1 MRIKKIEIELQ
12 KDEDIDVYEFA
23 ELLEDLLHDL
33 KDRIESHDRERTV
46 PRLGDLFEVEAYAAF

>member
-23 ELLEDLLHDL
+23 ELLEDTLHDL
-33 KDRIESHDRERTV
+33 KDRIESHDRERTEL
-46 PRLGDLFEVEAYAAF
+46 RLGDLFEVEAYVAF